1 MLLFYRRLRPGL
13 ASQRIKSLCFLIHG
27 LDHDE
32 RKTEHFVF
40 LFALFVLQTHFI
52 LRPSTLICIPISLLF
67 VVWGFLISRGLYWL
81 FCGHFTRPRVYSDF
95 FASYRASW
103 VEKREEN
110 RCSVRLSRLDCRGAF
125 CIMGFYSFFN
135 DGLKVDWR
143 DRAEVAH
150 RFVLVCRW
158 FFGLLLDGG
167 FTWFLYYLGGLLLLS
182 DTFFGL
188 YTLCWLAIE
197 PSLELLYR
205 MESCPS
211 TRGHRIIGTEISLI
225 SKWM

>member
-1 MLLFYRRLRPGL
+1 VGLKNVAFLSSSPPWFGESTHQKFMLFDTWTGSRRAENGTF
-13 ASQRIKSLCFLIHG
+13 C
-27 LDHDE
+27 
-32 RKTEHFVF
+32 F

-67 VVWGFLISRGLYWL
+67 VVWVFLISRGLYWL

-135 DGLKVDWR
+135 DGLKR
-143 DRAEVAH
+143 
-150 RFVLVCRW
+150 
-158 FFGLLLDGG
+158 
-167 FTWFLYYLGGLLLLS
+167 
-182 DTFFGL
+182 
-188 YTLCWLAIE
+188 
-197 PSLELLYR
+197 
-205 MESCPS
+205 
-211 TRGHRIIGTEISLI
+211 
-225 SKWM
+225 